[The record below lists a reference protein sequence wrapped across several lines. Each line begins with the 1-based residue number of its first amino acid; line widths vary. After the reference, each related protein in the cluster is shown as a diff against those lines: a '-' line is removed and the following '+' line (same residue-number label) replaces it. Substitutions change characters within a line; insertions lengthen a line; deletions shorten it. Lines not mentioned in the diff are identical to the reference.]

1 MKKAVAIL
9 IVCVFTVFIGIIIGS
24 DNVAHASDG
33 DEEQNKEVLN
43 EIIDSLDTTE
53 MDEIIAELNE
63 YGLNLNSKEL
73 INSVIS
79 GDSIGLE
86 FVFKIILSFFLGDIS
101 KYVGAMLLIVCISI
115 ITSMLG
121 SLTSDFK
128 SKQVNKIIYIVTYAS
143 VITIIVGLMASVI
156 KETAVFIGK
165 ITEFNEKV
173 FPLLFTIMSSLGAT
187 GAISV
192 YQPTLLFFSEIL
204 LKAINYVVMPLF
216 YVNLSLCLVGHLGN
230 DLKIS
235 KICSVIKKFSDWLLG
250 IMFGVF
256 ATIVTSKGIVG
267 ASVDGIALRGIKY
280 TIGGHIPVIGNYLKD
295 GLDIVIASMCV
306 VKNALGYVAT
316 IIIIIF
322 TLGPLLKNLTLILV
336 MKMTSALTDS
346 LDGLRISDTLSELAG
361 VLKTFNILIIGTGL
375 CVVLMLSMI
384 ILTLFPGAI

>member
-43 EIIDSLDTTE
+43 EIIDSLDTSE
-53 MDEIIAELNE
+53 MDEIIAELND

-86 FVFKIILSFFLGDIS
+86 FVFKIVLSFFLGDIS
-101 KYVGAMLLIVCISI
+101 KYVGAMLLIICISI

-216 YVNLSLCLVGHLGN
+216 YINLSLCLVGHLGN
-230 DLKIS
+230 DLKTS

-316 IIIIIF
+316 IIMIIF

-346 LDGLRISDTLSELAG
+346 LDGLRISDTLSELAD

-384 ILTLFPGAI
+384 ILTLFPGVI

>member
-33 DEEQNKEVLN
+33 NEEQNKEVLN
-43 EIIDSLDTTE
+43 EIIDSLDTSE
-53 MDEIIAELNE
+53 MDEIIAELND

-86 FVFKIILSFFLGDIS
+86 FVFKIVLSFFLGDIS

-216 YVNLSLCLVGHLGN
+216 YINLSLCLVGHLGN
-230 DLKIS
+230 DLKTS

-316 IIIIIF
+316 IIMIIF

-346 LDGLRISDTLSELAG
+346 LDGLRISDTLSELAD

-384 ILTLFPGAI
+384 ILTLFPGVI

>member
-9 IVCVFTVFIGIIIGS
+9 IVCVFTVFIGVIIGS

-43 EIIDSLDTTE
+43 EIIDSLDTSE
-53 MDEIIAELNE
+53 MDKIIAELND

-101 KYVGAMLLIVCISI
+101 KYIGAMLLIVCISI

-128 SKQVNKIIYIVTYAS
+128 SKQINKIIYIVTYAS

-187 GAISV
+187 WAISV

-204 LKAINYVVMPLF
+204 LKVINYVVMPLF
-216 YVNLSLCLVGHLGN
+216 YVNLSLCLVGHLGT

-306 VKNALGYVAT
+306 VKNALGYIAT
-316 IIIIIF
+316 IIVIIF